1 MKLIGADLRDF
12 ASLQKVQLS
21 TLVMFTYTR
30 RRVPVIPPKCVKSR
44 KNQKVLYT
52 VPEVSHTN
60 RYTRRE
66 TGIEAFYGRHQDGKY
81 GHNWL
86 RGRGVIQASDRRSD
100 RRAYRQA
107 AKQMSG
113 GGPVPVSGAGARGVL
128 GQAGRKHLVIPA
140 RRRGGDPLRGPP
152 HCGSCRYARPRCVLT
167 GLPHS
172 CPRRRTGSAGR
183 DIHSE

>member
-1 MKLIGADLRDF
+1 VKLIGADLRDF

-30 RRVPVIPPKCVKSR
+30 RRVPVIPPKCVKSH

-152 HCGSCRYARPRCVLT
+152 HCGSCRYARPVCVPT

-172 CPRRRTGSAGR
+172 CPRKRTGSAGR
-183 DIHSE
+183 DIHSG

>member
-1 MKLIGADLRDF
+1 VKLIGADLRDF
-12 ASLQKVQLS
+12 APLQKVQLS
-21 TLVMFTYTR
+21 ILVMFTYTR

-66 TGIEAFYGRHQDGKY
+66 TGIEAFYGRHQNGKY
-81 GHNWL
+81 GHNRL
-86 RGRGVIQASDRRSD
+86 RGRGVIQASDRR
-100 RRAYRQA
+100 AYRQA
-107 AKQMSG
+107 AKQISG

-140 RRRGGDPLRGPP
+140 RRHGGDPLRGPP
-152 HCGSCRYARPRCVLT
+152 HCGSCHYARPRCVLT
-167 GLPHS
+167 GPPHS
-172 CPRRRTGSAGR
+172 CPRKRTGSAGR

>member
-1 MKLIGADLRDF
+1 MQAKRVCFRPGI
-12 ASLQKVQLS
+12 SSSEKVKVS

-81 GHNWL
+81 GHN
-86 RGRGVIQASDRRSD
+86 R
-100 RRAYRQA
+100 
-107 AKQMSG
+107 
-113 GGPVPVSGAGARGVL
+113 
-128 GQAGRKHLVIPA
+128 
-140 RRRGGDPLRGPP
+140 
-152 HCGSCRYARPRCVLT
+152 
-167 GLPHS
+167 
-172 CPRRRTGSAGR
+172 
-183 DIHSE
+183 

>member
-30 RRVPVIPPKCVKSR
+30 RRVPVIPPKCVKSH

-81 GHNWL
+81 GHNRL
-86 RGRGVIQASDRRSD
+86 RGRGVIQASD

-172 CPRRRTGSAGR
+172 CPRKRTGSAGR

>member
-1 MKLIGADLRDF
+1 
-12 ASLQKVQLS
+12 
-21 TLVMFTYTR
+21 LVMFTYTR

-81 GHNWL
+81 GHNRL
-86 RGRGVIQASDRRSD
+86 RGRGVIQASD

-152 HCGSCRYARPRCVLT
+152 HCGSCRYARPVCVPT

-172 CPRRRTGSAGR
+172 CPRKRTGSAGR
-183 DIHSE
+183 DIHSG